1 VISSLDYHFR
11 VGYFLTKTNLEDSG
25 EFVSARIAES
35 LHLKIAILVLSVL
48 TFLSSAIFYIQYR
61 LNSEHLTKSLAAT
74 AEHLGDSLERSF
86 EIAMLG
92 RRLDEIQQAVEEIG
106 RDEHV
111 ERVFIVNKT
120 GQIKVSSD
128 RSSLGRVIQI
138 SDPTCQ
144 VCHQHSPSQRDKT
157 VVIKTGDNKYIRS
170 VNPIMKKPICGS
182 CHLDDARVLGMLVT
196 DVSTAEVEA
205 LASQNLKIS
214 FVMFF
219 LTIILVAWVF
229 RVGIKRIVLNRLSIL
244 GKAATRMES
253 GDFSVRVTLP
263 TKDEIGQLGGTFNR
277 MAGNLQRSIAEIGA
291 AKAYLENLIN
301 NIEDGI
307 AVISRERKIVS
318 LNDKYLEMFDRDK
331 AERNEFIGRP
341 LGELNP
347 FHGDWC
353 RSKDSMCNICQGL
366 DEDGFSNRIVNFVTR
381 GGEEKTYESYV
392 SIINRDEDGAGEVLE
407 DLRDITLRK
416 ELEKQMIQTEKLA
429 SVGRLA
435 AGVAHEINNPMAS
448 ITTCAEGLINM
459 IEDLRLRGDLTK
471 DMNEYLQ
478 TIKSSAF
485 RCKAITERLLNFS
498 SDQTG
503 DFELL
508 GLNDIIEESIRL
520 VEYDV
525 SAKGVSLRCNLDP
538 EIPEVRISRI
548 SFPQVIVNLILNSLY
563 AVERNGSIVVETASR
578 DGKVIMTVSDDG
590 IGVNVEDLER
600 VFDPFFTTKRR
611 GEGSGL
617 GLAICRT
624 IVDNHE
630 GNITIE
636 STAGEGTRVEVILP
650 AREKK
655 DGRPE

>member
-1 VISSLDYHFR
+1 MAV
-11 VGYFLTKTNLEDSG
+11 
-25 EFVSARIAES
+25 RIAGS

-61 LNSEHLTKSLAAT
+61 LNSRHLTKSLAAS

-92 RRLDEIQQAVEEIG
+92 RRLDEIQQALEEIG

-111 ERVFIVNKT
+111 ERIFIVNKT
-120 GQIKVSSD
+120 GEIKVSSD
-128 RSSLGRVIQI
+128 RSSLGRVMQI
-138 SDPTCQ
+138 SDATCQ

-157 VVIKTGDNKYIRS
+157 AVIDSGDGQYIRS
-170 VNPIMKKPICGS
+170 VNPIMKKPVCGS
-182 CHLDDARVLGMLVT
+182 CHLDDVRVLGVLVT
-196 DVSTAEVEA
+196 DVSTAEVKA

-214 FVMFF
+214 FLMFS
-219 LTIILVAWVF
+219 LTIVLVAWVF

-277 MAGNLQRSIAEIGA
+277 MAGNLQKSIAEIGA

-331 AERNEFIGRP
+331 AERYEFIGRP

-353 RSKDSMCNICQGL
+353 RRKDSLCNICQGL
-366 DEDGFSNRIVNFVTR
+366 ERDGFSNRIVKFVTKE
-381 GGEEKTYESYV
+381 GKEKTYESYV
-392 SIINRDEDGAGEVLE
+392 SIINRGDNGAGEILE

-416 ELEKQMIQTEKLA
+416 KLEKQMIQSEKLA

-459 IEDLRLRGDLTK
+459 VEELKLQSDLTEE
-471 DMNEYLQ
+471 MNEYLL

-498 SDQTG
+498 SDQAG

-508 GLNDIIEESIRL
+508 SLNDIIEESIRL

-538 EIPEVRISRI
+538 EISPVRISRI

-563 AVERNGSIVVETASR
+563 AVERNGNIIVETASR
-578 DGKVIMTVSDDG
+578 DGRVILTVSDDG
-590 IGVNVEDLER
+590 IGINDEDLER
-600 VFDPFFTTKRR
+600 VFDPFFTTKKR

-630 GNITIE
+630 GDIRIE
-636 STAGEGTRVEVILP
+636 STVGEGTRVRVILP
-650 AREKK
+650 AGEKK
-655 DGRPE
+655 YGRPE